1 MFCLKNDCNRAINV
15 VSEGSDTR
23 HWIECPV
30 HGAIGSFENFAEY
43 EQTLR
48 NFVNRVVTEKGLQG
62 ISPGASVRIQ

>member
-1 MFCLKNDCNRAINV
+1 MVKYYVGRAISI
-15 VSEGSDTR
+15 VSDGPDTW

-30 HGAIGSFENFAEY
+30 HGSIGSFEKFAEY
-43 EQTLR
+43 EKTLR